1 MEEKLVLHEASEQG
15 FGVGDFDLNTYILIF
30 KRRWK
35 SASVTLTLTI
45 ALALVAFLIQ
55 KPTYK
60 ASSTILIQTD
70 VSSRLAGFDELSRT
84 ALQTLP
90 GRTNPVDNQIELLR
104 SRPIVETAINELN
117 LVDDEGK
124 LIKPEDFLLGLDI
137 KPIIRTDSISV
148 TFISQSPEK
157 SAEVVNRLV
166 EVFARTNV
174 SETQA
179 QAQTAL
185 NFLERQIPLVRAK
198 LSQADKNLKNF
209 KEENDIVNL
218 EAESGQIV
226 DILTSVERQIS
237 GTQAEL
243 AEINSQLI
251 FLGNEL
257 GLGADQASALISLGE
272 SKGVQSLLSDYQSL
286 QQQLS
291 LARTQYEEVH
301 PEVQDLLRKVQSTE
315 VLLNERVIETVE
327 GQNFSNNASGS
338 NLEINSLQ
346 IEFSKELLRKELSRL
361 ALEAR
366 LDSLNRE
373 RQVFQQI
380 ASGIP
385 KKIQQQVEL
394 EREIEVS
401 RITFEELLRN
411 RQQVELAVNQTIGN
425 VRVISP
431 AVPPVKKYAP
441 SGSKHLAA
449 GVILGSFL
457 AAIVAILLDTI
468 DPSIKTIRDIK
479 VILNYTQLALIPEFN
494 SNSLGSR
501 VSLDAGLPVFVRDF
515 RNSYMFEVYQSLY
528 TNLKFMGVGS
538 ESKAI
543 CISSSVPSEGKSSTA
558 ANLAATAAYSGRRVL
573 LIDCDMRKPTQHVF
587 WGLGGRTGL
596 SNVLIGECSFETA
609 VHHGVFEG
617 LDVLT
622 SGVRPPNPIVL
633 LESNNL
639 SALIQNARE
648 KYDLII
654 VDSPPIN
661 SVADAL
667 ELRGLVDGLL
677 LVVRPHKV
685 DIASLSLARDL
696 VARSAYNVFG
706 LVVNG
711 VRAEVD
717 PESYN
722 YSGYGNGYGY
732 GYGYGGKQRDLEQEK
747 NAIKSE

>member
-1 MEEKLVLHEASEQG
+1 MEEKVTHEISDQG

-35 SASVTLTLTI
+35 SASFTLALTV
-45 ALALVAFLIQ
+45 ALALASFFSQ

-60 ASSTILIQTD
+60 SSSTILIQTD

-90 GRTNPVDNQIELLR
+90 GRNNPIDNQIELLR
-104 SRPIVETAINELN
+104 SRSIVETVISDLN
-117 LVDDEGK
+117 LVDGEGK
-124 LIKPEDFLLGLDI
+124 LIKPEDFLVRLDV

-148 TFISQSPEK
+148 TFVSQSPEE
-157 SAEVVNRLV
+157 SAAVVNKLV
-166 EVFARTNV
+166 DVFARTNIF
-174 SETQA
+174 ETKA

-185 NFLERQIPLVRAK
+185 NFLEKQIPLTRAR
-198 LSQADKNLKNF
+198 LSQAEENLKNF
-209 KEENDIVNL
+209 REDNNIVNI
-218 EAESGQIV
+218 EAESGKV
-226 DILTSVERQIS
+226 VEALTSIERQAS

-272 SKGVQSLLSDYQSL
+272 SNGVQSLLSDYQSL

-301 PEVQDLLRKVQSTE
+301 PEVQNLLRKVQSTE
-315 VLLNERVIETVE
+315 DLLNERVIETVE
-327 GQNFSNNASGS
+327 GQNLSNNASGS

-373 RQVFQQI
+373 RQAFQQR
-380 ASGIP
+380 AAGIP

-394 EREIEVS
+394 EREIDVN

-411 RQQVELAVNQTIGN
+411 NQQLELAINQTIGN

-431 AVPPVKKYAP
+431 AVPPVEKYAP

-449 GVILGSFL
+449 GIILGSFL
-457 AAIVAILLDTI
+457 AAIVAVLLDTI

-479 VILNYTQLALIPEFN
+479 LILNYTQLALIPQFKA
-494 SNSLGSR
+494 NSLGSR
-501 VSLDAGLPVFVRDF
+501 VSLGEGLPIFGRDF

-558 ANLAATAAYSGRRVL
+558 ANLAATAAYSGRKVL
-573 LIDCDMRKPTQHVF
+573 LIDCDMRKPTQHEL
-587 WGLGGRTGL
+587 WDLGGRTGL

-622 SGVRPPNPIVL
+622 AGVRPPNPIVL

-654 VDSPPIN
+654 VDTPPIN

-667 ELRGLVDGLL
+667 ELRGIVDGLL
-677 LVVRPHKV
+677 LVVRPHQA
-685 DIASLSLARDL
+685 DIASLNLSRDL
-696 VARSAYNVFG
+696 LARSAYNIFG

-711 VRAEVD
+711 IRTEVD

-722 YSGYGNGYGY
+722 YSGYGYGY
-732 GYGYGGKQRDLEQEK
+732 GYGYGGKQRDLNQEK
-747 NAIKSE
+747 DTDTVKS